1 MNRRNLIFGAA
12 ACLCAPILPARP
24 TLAQDANAPAKIRDL
39 YARGTELS
47 DFATGGAGARLTF
60 EGFMAPPLKAD
71 TQFFVLTKM
80 PMSVCPFCETSAE
93 WPNDILA
100 IYTKRKVKVTP
111 FNRKIEVRGV
121 LELGDYRDPETGF
134 VSMVRLTKATY
145 G

>member
-1 MNRRNLIFGAA
+1 MNRRSLISGAA
-12 ACLCAPILPARP
+12 ACLGAFPILTQSAR
-24 TLAQDANAPAKIRDL
+24 AQDAGKPARIRDL
-39 YARGTELS
+39 YERGTDLS
-47 DFATGGAGARLTF
+47 DFANSGAGTRLTF

-100 IYTKRKVKVTP
+100 IYTKRKVKVIP

-121 LELGDYRDPETGF
+121 LELGAYRDPETGF
-134 VSMVRLTKATY
+134 VSMVRLTDAIY